1 MDGWMDGWTDGERV
15 YQFVRRH
22 TSSRGHLTKEMCKKQ
37 HIIMVLDL
45 GIRQLEWGG
54 CPIPGL
60 PPSSCLN
67 LSLQLHLSE
76 PQGPSLS
83 NK

>member
-1 MDGWMDGWTDGERV
+1 MDGWMDRERV
-15 YQFVRRH
+15 YQYVRRH
-22 TSSRGHLTKEMCKKQ
+22 TSSRGHLTKERCKKQ
-37 HIIMVLDL
+37 HIIMGLEL
-45 GIRQLEWGG
+45 GIRQLERDG

-76 PQGPSLS
+76 PQRPSLS